1 MVYKSILDLIGNT
14 PILRLSNIE
23 SKFNLNK
30 NVELYGKVEKSNPA
44 GSIKDRAVKQIILDL
59 FKDGKLKEGS
69 TIIEP
74 TSGNTG
80 IAMAAIGRYL
90 KLNVIIVMPSSM
102 SEERRKLIRDYGAK
116 LELVDGGMDA
126 AVERA
131 NQLNKKIPDSIIP
144 GQFVNESNVMA
155 HYLTTAP
162 EIFRDMLDVD
172 YIFAGIGTGGTITGI
187 GQYVRD
193 NKKDTKVIGV
203 EPESSPLLT
212 KGRAAPHKIQGIGA
226 NFVPE
231 ILDLTVISRI
241 IDVSNDNAINTAREI
256 CFNEGLYVGISS
268 GASVYAAIDLSKEL
282 NEKDKK
288 IKLIPMNSSKIDR
301 SHTNIHKV
309 NEYKIEVL

>member
-1 MVYKSILDLIGNT
+1 MDLIGNT
-14 PILRLSNIE
+14 PIVRLKNIE
-23 SKFNLNK
+23 SKFGLN
-30 NVELYGKVEKSNPA
+30 NNIELYGKLERNNPA

-59 FKDGKLKEGS
+59 FKDGKLKEGY

-102 SEERRKLIRDYGAK
+102 SEERRKLIKDYGAK
-116 LELVDGGMDA
+116 LELVDGGMDV

-131 NQLNKKIPDSIIP
+131 NQLNKKIPNSVIP

-162 EIFRDMLDVD
+162 EIFRDIPDLA

-187 GQYVRD
+187 GQYVMD
-193 NKKDTKVIGV
+193 NKRNTKVIGV
-203 EPESSPLLT
+203 EPEASPLLT
-212 KGRAAPHKIQGIGA
+212 KGRSGPHKIQGLGA

-231 ILDLTVISRI
+231 ILDLKVVEKIV
-241 IDVSNDNAINTAREI
+241 DVSNDNAINTAREL

-268 GASVYAAIDLSKEL
+268 GASVYAAIDYSKQL
-282 NEKDKK
+282 DNDSKNK
-288 IKLIPMNSSKIDR
+288 IKMLCILPDTGERYSWS
-301 SHTNIHKV
+301 
-309 NEYKIEVL
+309 

>member
-131 NQLNKKIPDSIIP
+131 NQLNKKIPDSVIP

-282 NEKDKK
+282 NETDKK
-288 IKLIPMNSSKIDR
+288 IKMLCILPDTGERYSWN
-301 SHTNIHKV
+301 
-309 NEYKIEVL
+309 

>member
-1 MVYKSILDLIGNT
+1 MLCNSILDLIGNT
-14 PILRLSNIE
+14 PIVRLKNME
-23 SKFNLNK
+23 SKFGLNS
-30 NVELYGKVEKSNPA
+30 NIELYGKLERNNPA
-44 GSIKDRAVKQIILDL
+44 GSIKDRAVKHIILDL
-59 FKDGKLKEGS
+59 FKDGKLKEGY

-102 SEERRKLIRDYGAK
+102 SEERRKLIKDYGAK
-116 LELVDGGMDA
+116 LELVDGGMDV

-131 NQLNKKIPDSIIP
+131 NQLNKKIPNSVIP

-162 EIFRDMLDVD
+162 EIFRDIPDLA

-187 GQYVRD
+187 GQYVMD
-193 NKKDTKVIGV
+193 NKRNTKVIGV
-203 EPESSPLLT
+203 EPEASPLLT
-212 KGRAAPHKIQGIGA
+212 KGRSGPHKIQGLGA

-231 ILDLTVISRI
+231 ILDLKVVEKIV
-241 IDVSNDNAINTAREI
+241 DVSNDNAINTAREL

-268 GASVYAAIDLSKEL
+268 GASVYAAIDYSKQL
-282 NEKDKK
+282 DNDSKNK
-288 IKLIPMNSSKIDR
+288 IKMLCILPDTGERYSWS
-301 SHTNIHKV
+301 
-309 NEYKIEVL
+309 

>member
-1 MVYKSILDLIGNT
+1 MIYNSILDLIGNT
-14 PILRLSNIE
+14 PILRLNNIE
-23 SKFNLNK
+23 AKFDLNK
-30 NVELYGKVEKSNPA
+30 NVELYGKVEKTNPA

-131 NQLNKKIPDSIIP
+131 NQLNRKIPDSVIP

-193 NKKDTKVIGV
+193 NKKNTKVIGV

-226 NFVPE
+226 NFVPK

-268 GASVYAAIDLSKEL
+268 GASVYAAIHLSKEL
-282 NEKDKK
+282 EETNKK
-288 IKLIPMNSSKIDR
+288 IKMLCILPDTGERYSWN
-301 SHTNIHKV
+301 
-309 NEYKIEVL
+309 